1 MGIDIKTLCYEID
14 FCTGGARVRRTALPF
29 LRFLFLSS
37 SFSGLRTFGNSFLFR
52 MDPPYPLSDQKP
64 EVDPG
69 PRRSVG
75 RWPRRFGL
83 ELCLDGADRGLV
95 AALPPRGLERSC
107 PEIRPTESTYPH
119 PPSENWKTDIEVSI
133 SNIKRSSYVVN
144 LKIQRPTGIQVP
156 IGGLRFHLNRYA
168 PLSCGLPGG
177 FGQFDD
183 AQAANGRD
191 LHGVPAEDGIDEI
204 FIRGRK
210 SSGEPLRSIDFT

>member
-1 MGIDIKTLCYEID
+1 MTVFTQCPLAAEIQVALAKDAVQKPDGPKDRAFHCTTHPEKLGFRRFEEDLAVRVVFDRLSDPNAVQRKNRFWTGMGIDIKTLCYEID

-107 PEIRPTESTYPH
+107 LKFDRPNQHIHTH
-119 PPSENWKTDIEVSI
+119 H
-133 SNIKRSSYVVN
+133 
-144 LKIQRPTGIQVP
+144 LKIGKQI
-156 IGGLRFHLNRYA
+156 LRY
-168 PLSCGLPGG
+168 LS
-177 FGQFDD
+177 Q
-183 AQAANGRD
+183 
-191 LHGVPAEDGIDEI
+191 I
-204 FIRGRK
+204 
-210 SSGEPLRSIDFT
+210 